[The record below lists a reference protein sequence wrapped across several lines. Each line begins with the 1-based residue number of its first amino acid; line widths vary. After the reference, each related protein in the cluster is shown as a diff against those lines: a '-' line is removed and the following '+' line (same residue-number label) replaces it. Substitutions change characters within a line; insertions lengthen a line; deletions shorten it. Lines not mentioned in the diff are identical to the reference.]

1 MCILGFRWDP
11 AGEVPLL
18 LAANRD
24 EAYDRPAAPLA
35 WWPGGRILGG
45 RDLRDGG
52 TWLAVDR
59 RGRLA
64 AVTNFRQPGSAVPG
78 APSRGRLPLAF
89 LEGDLGAA
97 AFLAD
102 LAPRA
107 AAHSPFNLLVFDG
120 AALLG
125 FESRTGRVVAF
136 GPGCHAVSN
145 GAFDEPWPKVEALRL
160 GLAQAGDDASL
171 LALLAQAEPH
181 PDARLPRTGVSLE
194 LERALSPAFVR
205 LPAYGT
211 RASTLVRV
219 GRTRMEVMERTF
231 GSQGPEEDRRLEVA
245 LDLRR

>member
-11 AGEVPLL
+11 AGAEPLRV
-18 LAANRD
+18 AGNRD
-24 EAYDRPAAPLA
+24 EVYDRPAAPLD

-64 AVTNFRQPGSAVPG
+64 AVTNFRSPGSAVPG

-89 LEGDLGAA
+89 LEGDQPAA
-97 AFLAD
+97 AFLGE

-107 AAHSPFNLLVFDG
+107 GGYSPFNLLLFDG
-120 AALLG
+120 TDLLG

-145 GAFDEPWPKVEALRL
+145 GAFDEPWPKVEDLRA
-160 GLAQAGDDASL
+160 GLAEADGEGDL
-171 LALLAQAEPH
+171 LALLAQDRPY
-181 PDARLPRTGVSLE
+181 PDARLPRTGVGLE

-219 GRTRMEVMERTF
+219 GRARMEVLERTF
-231 GSQGPEEDRRLEVA
+231 GPQGPEGDRRFEVA
-245 LDLRR
+245 LPLRR